1 MESGGDSSLL
11 FTEKYVS
18 GRKFYMKIKNR
29 KKQQGKILHRF
40 FLLALAML
48 LFLGTA
54 CLGNT
59 EANADTAK
67 KETKNQKEEQQ
78 AADLKVHFLDVGQGL
93 AVLAESNGHYMLYD
107 GGDKDQSS
115 FVVSYLKKQGVKT
128 LDYAVASH
136 YDADHLNG
144 VIGAVNAF
152 SVKHVIAPDY
162 EHDSKLYTSFLKAVK
177 TSGKVVEH
185 PQVGDTFR
193 LGNAT
198 VTVLAPK
205 EIGSDSNDNSY
216 VIKLESGDISFL
228 LTGDAGYKS
237 EKEMCQSDMDLE
249 CTVICPGHHGSASS
263 TSWDFLEATVPEYAV
278 ISCGENNQYGHPAA
292 DTMEKLESME
302 IEVFRTD
309 LQGTIVASVEDGK
322 LSWDQEP
329 CNDYT
334 PGDEGTQPASS
345 AKSSENSS
353 GKSGSSSGAKSQKES
368 QSEENQSGK
377 NTEEMV
383 WLSETGSKYHN
394 KPNCGNMNPDK
405 ARQVTKEQAVSQGY
419 DACKKCYR

>member
-1 MESGGDSSLL
+1 
-11 FTEKYVS
+11 
-18 GRKFYMKIKNR
+18 MKISDKRIRRTRILNR
-29 KKQQGKILHRF
+29 I
-40 FLLALAML
+40 FLAVIMML
-48 LFLGTA
+48 LFLGTG
-54 CLGNT
+54 CLGKT
-59 EANADTAK
+59 EVNADTAGK
-67 KETKNQKEEQQ
+67 GISKQKEHDVS
-78 AADLKVHFLDVGQGL
+78 DLQVHFLDVGQGL
-93 AVLAESNGHYMLYD
+93 AVLAESDGHYMLYD

-115 FVVSYLKKQGVKT
+115 FVVSYLKDQGVKT
-128 LDYAVASH
+128 LDYVVASH

-144 VIGAVNAF
+144 VIGAVKAF
-152 SVKHVIAPDY
+152 SVRHVIAPDY

-193 LGNAT
+193 LGNST

-216 VIKLESGDISFL
+216 AVKLESSDISFI
-228 LTGDAGYKS
+228 LTGDAGHKS
-237 EKEMCQSDMDLE
+237 EKEMCQSGIDLD
-249 CTVICPGHHGSASS
+249 CTVLCPGHHGSAGS

-278 ISCGENNQYGHPAA
+278 ISCGEDNQYGHPAA

-309 LQGTIVASVEDGK
+309 MQGTIVASVERGK
-322 LSWDQEP
+322 LTWDKKP

-345 AKSSENSS
+345 AKTSGNSAEKA
-353 GKSGSSSGAKSQKES
+353 GGSSDAGSKGKADNRSEKK
-368 QSEENQSGK
+368 QSEEKQSEK

-405 ARQVTKEQAVSQGY
+405 ARQVTKNQAESQGF
-419 DACKKCYR
+419 DACKKCFR